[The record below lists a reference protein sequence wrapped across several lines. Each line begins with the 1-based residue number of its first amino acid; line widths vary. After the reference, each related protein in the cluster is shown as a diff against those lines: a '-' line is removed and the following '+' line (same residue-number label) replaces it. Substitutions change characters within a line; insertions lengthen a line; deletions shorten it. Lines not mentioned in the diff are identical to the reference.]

1 MREINQTRENLETLT
16 RYEYGALA
24 GRLIRT
30 DPSLA
35 SQSLMLLNERLNDDE
50 GTKDL
55 MNEFVYSNERGI
67 IKASE
72 VYAGSYEKALGSL
85 SVKEL
90 SSDYYRTTLEGL
102 AEGED
107 LVTVKRELGE
117 FADEI
122 LGDIKKKLKKADYII
137 RGVREKTYDF
147 SKKEIKEAEDTLKK
161 YANMSN
167 VLSVLEEAKLESLR
181 PSVVERH
188 YKTMFKSIVG
198 EIRGSK

>member
-1 MREINQTRENLETLT
+1 MRETNQTRENLETLT

-67 IKASE
+67 RKASD
-72 VYAGSYEKALGSL
+72 VYAGSYEKALDSL
-85 SVKEL
+85 SVEEL
-90 SSDYYRTTLEGL
+90 SSDYYGDALKAL
-102 AEGED
+102 AERED
-107 LVTVKRELGE
+107 LVKVKKELGK
-117 FADEI
+117 FAGENF
-122 LGDIKKKLKKADYII
+122 GDIKKKLKKADYVI

-198 EIRGSK
+198 EIKDSD